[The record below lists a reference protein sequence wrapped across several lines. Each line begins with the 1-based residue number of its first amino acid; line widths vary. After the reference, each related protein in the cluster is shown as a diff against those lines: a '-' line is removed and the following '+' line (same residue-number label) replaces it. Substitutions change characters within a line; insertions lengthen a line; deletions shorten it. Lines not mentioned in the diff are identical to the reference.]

1 MIDFQYLKEM
11 EARNL
16 KLSDLPE
23 DAQICIQN
31 INDVMKRVRM
41 LEKKGQS
48 VSDVTIKKLKAM
60 DKWTLYEIYDM
71 VNGTDDN
78 EDEQPHDA
86 DEVIEELEDTEDLIP
101 AEPEK
106 PKGDPKGL
114 QIDADLKVAYEKG
127 KKEISFEELK
137 TVSRTAYNVIFDG
150 YDESGDNGI
159 ETSNYSLLETE
170 ENVFTLT
177 KK

>member
-48 VSDVTIKKLKAM
+48 VSDATIKKLKAM

-71 VNGTDDN
+71 VNGTNDN
-78 EDEQPHDA
+78 DDEQPHDA
-86 DEVIEELEDTEDLIP
+86 DEVIEELENADDKPEEL
-101 AEPEK
+101 EK
-106 PKGDPKGL
+106 PKVDPKGL

-127 KKEISFEELK
+127 RKEISFEELK
-137 TVSRTAYNVIFDG
+137 SVSKTAYNVIFDG

-159 ETSNYSLLETE
+159 ETSNFSLLETE